1 MVLYTYMRIHAYM
14 DRAAKV
20 FAVLS
25 DPARL
30 ELLGILSRKKGCVS
44 ELQLATGR
52 AQPNISQHL
61 RVLRDAGL
69 VDSCREGRKVC
80 YSIRKPEVK
89 RLLALAK
96 KIG

>member
-1 MVLYTYMRIHAYM
+1 MEG
-14 DRAAKV
+14 AARM
-20 FAVLS
+20 FSVLS

-30 ELLGILSRKKGCVS
+30 EILLSLCCRKGCVS

-52 AQPNISQHL
+52 AQPNVSQHL

-69 VDSCREGRKVC
+69 VDCRREGRKAC

-96 KIG
+96 KIS

>member
-1 MVLYTYMRIHAYM
+1 MN
-14 DRAAKV
+14 RAAKV

-30 ELLGILSRKKGCVS
+30 ELLGILSKKKGCVS

-52 AQPNISQHL
+52 NQPNVSQHL

-69 VDSCREGRKVC
+69 VDCCKEGRKVC
-80 YSIRKPEVK
+80 YSVRRPEVK
-89 RLLALAK
+89 RLLGLAK
-96 KIG
+96 KIS